1 MISEYRFERKW
12 IYNKGDN
19 LNLVNKLIRSDFFF
33 NFTFTKRKVN
43 SIYFDDLNN
52 TSILENL
59 YGLENKKKIRIRW
72 YGDSKIINNPR
83 LEIKKKKGFI
93 TEKKVYYLPEIKYL
107 YFPNEYSINKIRL
120 IVEKKLFKKKLI
132 DKQLHPVLSTHYER
146 EYLISNNN
154 LVRATIDNNISS
166 ISLKDESKSNLNKN
180 FFNTTI
186 LEMKYPIKLDYYVR
200 DKLKNMTLR
209 LTKNS
214 KFINSVFNNPI
225 HIS

>member
-93 TEKKVYYLPEIKYL
+93 TEKKVYYLPEINYL

-120 IVEKKLFKKKLI
+120 IVEKKLFKKK
-132 DKQLHPVLSTHYER
+132 
-146 EYLISNNN
+146 
-154 LVRATIDNNISS
+154 
-166 ISLKDESKSNLNKN
+166 
-180 FFNTTI
+180 
-186 LEMKYPIKLDYYVR
+186 
-200 DKLKNMTLR
+200 
-209 LTKNS
+209 
-214 KFINSVFNNPI
+214 IN
-225 HIS
+225 

>member
-1 MISEYRFERKW
+1 M
-12 IYNKGDN
+12 
-19 LNLVNKLIRSDFFF
+19 
-33 NFTFTKRKVN
+33 
-43 SIYFDDLNN
+43 
-52 TSILENL
+52 
-59 YGLENKKKIRIRW
+59 
-72 YGDSKIINNPR
+72 
-83 LEIKKKKGFI
+83 
-93 TEKKVYYLPEIKYL
+93 